1 MKLVLTTISLLLLSG
16 VTNAQASRTIPADAN
31 PGYVEYGNIRFRDE
45 KAMLD
50 HYASQLRLDP
60 NSVVYIFAFSG
71 RVACAGEAKARAV
84 RARNYLVKKQ
94 GIAPNRVI
102 WKDGGFRSDLS
113 VELWLR
119 PRARTPPE
127 PTPTVDPADATVNDC
142 RAKRRVRRVKSQAAH
157 NNGMHPTADTTAVIK
172 IESLGAAGDAWR

>member
-1 MKLVLTTISLLLLSG
+1 MKLVLATISLLLLSG
-16 VTNAQASRTIPADAN
+16 ITSAQEPPAIPADAN

-60 NSVVYIFAFSG
+60 NSVVYIFAFAG

-84 RARNYLVKKQ
+84 RARNYLVKKH
-94 GIAPNRVI
+94 GIGADRVI
-102 WKDGGFRSDLS
+102 WKDGGLRERLS

-119 PRARTPPE
+119 PRAGTPPV

-142 RAKRRVRRVKSQAAH
+142 KAKRRGRRGRH
-157 NNGMHPTADTTAVIK
+157 
-172 IESLGAAGDAWR
+172 AGRA

>member
-1 MKLVLTTISLLLLSG
+1 MSLLLLSASAG
-16 VTNAQASRTIPADAN
+16 AQESPSTARPVDAN

-60 NSVVYIFAFSG
+60 DSVVYIFAFSG

-84 RARNYLVKKQ
+84 RAKNYLVKKHS
-94 GIAPNRVI
+94 IAPDRVI
-102 WKDGGFRSDLS
+102 WKDGGLRENLS

-119 PRARTPPE
+119 PRAKPAPE
-127 PTPTVDPADATVNDC
+127 PTLTVNAAYAAPKDC
-142 RAKRRVRRVKSQAAH
+142 GHKKRGRLSRLAGRA
-157 NNGMHPTADTTAVIK
+157 
-172 IESLGAAGDAWR
+172 